1 MARALPSLQ
10 SPVDSYKFISLTV
23 TIVHSLNQST
33 DIYLT
38 GDAALTRPWGSNG
51 EHADT
56 VPSSRTL
63 YPLTNE
69 SSSFSNCLYAS
80 LLMFRVFCIF
90 LIELLEPFIQQ
101 KEQLFVVFT
110 GNVFFCLPFNL
121 GFGGT
126 FPLLQNFEIIY
137 SNLMGH
143 LAYDFLLLG

>member
-1 MARALPSLQ
+1 MTQHWPGPGAPMVNTQ
-10 SPVDSYKFISLTV
+10 
-23 TIVHSLNQST
+23 
-33 DIYLT
+33 
-38 GDAALTRPWGSNG
+38 
-51 EHADT
+51 DT

-80 LLMFRVFCIF
+80 LLLFRFFCIF

-101 KEQLFVVFT
+101 REQPFVVFT

-137 SNLMGH
+137 SNLMG
-143 LAYDFLLLG
+143 LFTYDFLLLGWENVKNGYFWVFLSFFSY